1 MTRAEEA
8 ELKEQ
13 AAAKQEEELVP
24 RVEALVNSLSGK
36 VPFLC
41 FLFDFLIVRPTDIS
55 NSIICRSF
63 GQPT

>member
-36 VPFLC
+36 VSFLC
-41 FLFDFLIVRPTDIS
+41 FYV
-55 NSIICRSF
+55 
-63 GQPT
+63 

>member
-24 RVEALVNSLSGK
+24 RVEALVNSMSGK
-36 VPFLC
+36 ASFLC
-41 FLFDFLIVRPTDIS
+41 FMSNFLIVGPANIS
-55 NSIICRSF
+55 ILIICRSS